1 MINAPSI
8 NSYKQYNTGM
18 NAQTRSIPAKQ
29 PQQITNTQSYTTT
42 STPPPTYDKPTI
54 THTSWLYVN
63 DVHGKMTNMER
74 MHNIIHEFDRIPAE
88 VYSANFFSNKTESPV
103 HKFKVASGDIILG
116 ANYLHNKVASKFL
129 DWSGFLAA
137 TIGNHEFDVA
147 NPDDLLRL
155 INDAKCKM
163 LSINLE
169 VDKNSPLASRIE
181 KSMIV
186 EKGNQ
191 KIGLIGISP
200 SDLMER
206 NKMNDTLKE
215 FSIKDIDTTI
225 KLVDEEVKKLK
236 SQGVNIIALLSHS
249 GNKNDKRIAQ
259 ELDGIDLIFGAHTH
273 ELIQG
278 IKEGENLLYSK
289 SGEPVIIT
297 QAGQDGEAM
306 GVLNVDFDEK
316 GVIKRA
322 QNNIIKTRTFNR
334 PLYIKDTVETI
345 LGKPEIVGHVKKSVP
360 PPENRLIESNPHA
373 NIIVDAMRKELGT
386 DIGILNSGNIR
397 GSFSEG
403 PIDTRLVSDIT
414 PFEDKMWVINLTEKQ
429 IVDSIKVGLKS
440 LTKTSHKPG
449 LLFVSGLKYKANKK
463 GELLEMQYIDKN
475 NKAHKININN
485 PDTNKKYTVACDDF
499 YATGGNGYL
508 DTSST
513 PDFVL
518 NKYDF
523 DKDKLTCDY
532 IKKLE
537 QPIEIKDD
545 DRLIIVD

>member
-1 MINAPSI
+1 MINSTNI
-8 NSYKQYNTGM
+8 NSYFKQYKPIITDPQKTQNGTS
-18 NAQTRSIPAKQ
+18 AKTPAADSDQKL
-29 PQQITNTQSYTTT
+29 
-42 STPPPTYDKPTI
+42 

-88 VYSANFFSNKTESPV
+88 VYSANFFTNKTEAPI

-129 DWSGFLAA
+129 DWGGFVAA

-147 NPDDLLRL
+147 KPDDLLKL
-155 INDAKCKM
+155 IDDANCKM
-163 LSINLE
+163 LSINLG
-169 VDKNSPLASRIE
+169 VDPNSPFASRIE
-181 KSMIV
+181 KSMVVDKDGIKV
-186 EKGNQ
+186 
-191 KIGLIGISP
+191 GLIGISP

-215 FSIKDIDTTI
+215 FSIKDINTTI
-225 KLVDEEVKKLK
+225 KLVDEEVQRLK
-236 SQGVNIIALLSHS
+236 SQGINIIALLSHS
-249 GNKNDKRIAQ
+249 GNKNDKLIAK
-259 ELDGIDLIFGAHTH
+259 EIEGIDLIFGAHTH

-278 IKEGENLLYSK
+278 IKEGENLFYSK

-306 GVLNVDFDEK
+306 GILNVDFDQN
-316 GVIKRA
+316 GVIKKA

-345 LGKPEIVGHVKKSVP
+345 LGKPEVIGKVKATVP
-360 PPENRLIESNPHA
+360 PPLDRLIESNPHA
-373 NIIVDAMRKELGT
+373 NIIVDAMREELGT

-440 LTKTSHKPG
+440 LTTPSHKPG
-449 LLFVSGLKYKANKK
+449 LLFASGLKYKGNKK
-463 GELLEMQYIDKN
+463 GELLEMEYIDRN
-475 NKAHKININN
+475 NKVHKIDVNN
-485 PDTNKKYTVACDDF
+485 PDTTKKYTVACDDF

-513 PDFVL
+513 PDFVV

-532 IKKLE
+532 IKKLD

-545 DRLIIVD
+545 DRLIITD